1 ACPASRLG
9 ESRRGRS
16 SPRRDSMS
24 FKSMDLMIDVLPTGR
39 FNALQQ
45 PPGLGLCTIGT
56 APTTGE
62 DDEDDEKKDDDLEC
76 AQGTATNDPEA
87 VSRPGLNRWLVR
99 RPPLEGVAAS
109 AGA

>member
-1 ACPASRLG
+1 
-9 ESRRGRS
+9 
-16 SPRRDSMS
+16 MS

-76 AQGTATNDPEA
+76 AQGTATNPPESVA
-87 VSRPGLNRWLVR
+87 RPGLNLALLR
-99 RPPLEGVAAS
+99 RQLQEALS
-109 AGA
+109 A